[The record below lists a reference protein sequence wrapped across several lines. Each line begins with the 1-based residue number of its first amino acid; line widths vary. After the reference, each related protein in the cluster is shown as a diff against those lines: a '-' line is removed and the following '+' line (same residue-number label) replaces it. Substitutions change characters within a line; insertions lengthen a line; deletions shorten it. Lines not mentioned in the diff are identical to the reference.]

1 MSDPSLPPE
10 SNPHQAPAADVSPP
24 ADPAKPAVDPRV
36 MALKRRQH
44 GLIFLTVLI
53 DLIGFGILIPVIQ
66 PIAEALGAPVWI
78 ATVLMGVYSL
88 MQFIFSPVLGR
99 LSDRVGRVPV
109 LVMSLWA
116 SVAGYLVMSLAVSG
130 WVPPLA
136 GIVLLFTARIVTG
149 IGGASIST
157 AQSYLADITAPEK
170 RAGVMGMIGA
180 AFGLGFMIGPVIGG
194 VLSHFGGRA
203 APFLFAAALSVLNV
217 LLMAR
222 RLPETLPPEKRGTS
236 PTSPSVF
243 AVALANQGTAL
254 PSVLL
259 ANFLVIAA
267 FSTMTAAFVLF
278 LKNHSA
284 FRFNEMQIGYCFGF
298 IGIVGVIIQG
308 GIIRKIAKNNN
319 EGRLALTGLLLM
331 VIAMLWL
338 PFTTPWLI
346 LILNMWLMAAGN
358 SLTSPCLNTIASRC
372 GTLQTQGL
380 TMGAMAGAGSLGR
393 FFGALLAGPL
403 LMLNQQDAAHYGRYA
418 FMAAA
423 IIMALAV
430 IPLRLAAR
438 TSLRA

>member
-1 MSDPSLPPE
+1 MSDASIPPE
-10 SNPHQAPAADVSPP
+10 SNPYQAPAADLTPSVDSATPTV
-24 ADPAKPAVDPRV
+24 DPAV

-116 SVAGYLVMSLAVSG
+116 SVTGYLVMSLAVSG
-130 WVPPLA
+130 WVPPLT

-157 AQSYLADITAPEK
+157 AQSYLSDITAPEK

-203 APFLFAAALSVLNV
+203 APFLFAAGLSVLNV

-243 AVALANQGTAL
+243 AVALANRGTAL

-259 ANFLVIAA
+259 ANFLVIGA

-278 LKNHSA
+278 LKNHAA
-284 FRFNEMQIGYCFGF
+284 FQFNEMQIGYSFGF

-319 EGRLALTGLLLM
+319 EGRLALTGLGLM
-331 VIAMLWL
+331 TVALVWL
-338 PFTTPWLI
+338 PFTSPWLL

-358 SLTSPCLNTIASRC
+358 SLTSPCLNTLASRC
-372 GTLQTQGL
+372 ATLQTQGL

-393 FFGALLAGPL
+393 FFGALIAGPL
-403 LMLNQQDAAHYGRYA
+403 LLLDQHEASHYGRFA
-418 FMAAA
+418 FLAAA
-423 IIMALAV
+423 GIMAVAM
-430 IPLRLAAR
+430 IPLRNAASR
-438 TSLRA
+438 TPA

>member
-1 MSDPSLPPE
+1 MSDSSLPPGPDP
-10 SNPHQAPAADVSPP
+10 SQAPAADLTVPT
-24 ADPAKPAVDPRV
+24 DPAKPQVDPVV

-88 MQFIFSPVLGR
+88 MQFIFSPILGR
-99 LSDRVGRVPV
+99 ISDRVGRVPV
-109 LVMSLWA
+109 LVISLWT

-130 WVPPLA
+130 WVPA
-136 GIVLLFTARIVTG
+136 FTGIVLLFAARVITG

-157 AQSYLADITAPEK
+157 AQSYLSDITAPEK

-194 VLSHFGGRA
+194 ILSHFGGRP
-203 APFLFAAALSVLNV
+203 APFLFAAGLSLINV

-222 RLPETLPPEKRGTS
+222 RLPETLPPEKRGTT

-243 AVALANQGTAL
+243 AVAMANRGTTL
-254 PSVLL
+254 PSILL
-259 ANFLVIAA
+259 ANFLTIGA

-284 FRFNEMQIGYCFGF
+284 FRFDEMRIGYCFGF

-308 GIIRKIAKNNN
+308 GIIRKIARNNN
-319 EGRLALTGLLLM
+319 EARLALTGLALM
-331 VIAMLWL
+331 TAAMLWL
-338 PFTTPWLI
+338 PFTTPWLL

-358 SLTSPCLNTIASRC
+358 SLTSPCLNTLASRC
-372 GTLQTQGL
+372 GALHTQGL

-393 FFGALLAGPL
+393 FCGALIAGPL
-403 LMLNQQDAAHYGRYA
+403 LLLNQQDSAHYGQYA
-418 FMAAA
+418 FLSAAA
-423 IIMALAV
+423 IMALAA
-430 IPLRLAAR
+430 IPLRRAA
-438 TSLRA
+438 AGK

>member
-1 MSDPSLPPE
+1 MSDSSRPPE
-10 SNPHQAPAADVSPP
+10 SRPDAPAPP
-24 ADPAKPAVDPRV
+24 DPG
-36 MALKRRQH
+36 MALKRQQH
-44 GLIFLTVLI
+44 LLIFLTVLI

-66 PIAEALGAPVWI
+66 PIAEELGAPIWI

-116 SVAGYLVMSLAVSG
+116 SVGGYLVMSLAVSG
-130 WVPPLA
+130 WVAPMT
-136 GIVLLFTARIVTG
+136 GIILLFTARIITG

-157 AQSYLADITAPEK
+157 AQSYLSDITAPEK

-194 VLSHFGGRA
+194 ILSHFGGRA
-203 APFLFAAALSVLNV
+203 APFLFAAGLSVLNV

-222 RLPETLPPEKRGTS
+222 RLPETLPPEKRGATR
-236 PTSPSVF
+236 TSPSVF
-243 AVALANQGTAL
+243 AVALANRGTAL
-254 PSVLL
+254 PAILL
-259 ANFLVIAA
+259 ANFLVIGA

-278 LKNHSA
+278 LKNHAS
-284 FRFNEMQIGYCFGF
+284 FQFNEMQIGYCFGF

-308 GIIRKIAKNNN
+308 GIIRRIAKNNN
-319 EGRLALTGLLLM
+319 EGRLALTGLVLM
-331 VIAMLWL
+331 VIAMIWL

-346 LILNMWLMAAGN
+346 LVLNMWLMAAGN
-358 SLTSPCLNTIASRC
+358 SLTNPCLNTLASRC
-372 GTLQTQGL
+372 GTLQNQGL

-403 LMLNQQDAAHYGRYA
+403 LMLNQQDALSYGRAA
-418 FMAAA
+418 FLTAALVMAVAA
-423 IIMALAV
+423 L
-430 IPLRLAAR
+430 PLLAAR
-438 TSLRA
+438 KAPSLA

>member
-1 MSDPSLPPE
+1 
-10 SNPHQAPAADVSPP
+10 
-24 ADPAKPAVDPRV
+24 

-66 PIAEALGAPVWI
+66 PIAEKLGAPVWI

-99 LSDRVGRVPV
+99 LSDRHGRVPI
-109 LVMSLWA
+109 LVISLWTSA
-116 SVAGYLVMSLAVSG
+116 AGYLVMALAVSG
-130 WVPPLA
+130 WVPALT
-136 GIVLLFTARIVTG
+136 GLILLFAARIITG

-157 AQSYLADITAPEK
+157 AQSYLSDITAPEK

-194 VLSHFGGRA
+194 ILSHYGGQP
-203 APFLFAAALSVLNV
+203 APFLFAAGLSLLNV

-222 RLPETLPPEKRGTS
+222 RLPETLPPGKRGSGT
-236 PTSPSVF
+236 TSPSVF
-243 AVALANQGTAL
+243 AVALANRDSSL
-254 PSVLL
+254 PSILI
-259 ANFLVIAA
+259 ANFLVIGA

-278 LKNHSA
+278 LKNHSG
-284 FRFNEMQIGYCFGF
+284 FQFNEMQIGYCFGF

-308 GIIRKIAKNNN
+308 GLIRKIAKNGN
-319 EGRLALTGLLLM
+319 EGRLALTGVSLM
-331 VIAMLWL
+331 VAAMLWL
-338 PFTTPWLI
+338 PFTAPWLL

-358 SLTSPCLNTIASRC
+358 SLTSPCLNTLASRC

-393 FFGALLAGPL
+393 FFGALIAGPL
-403 LMLNQQDAAHYGRYA
+403 LLVNQNDAAHYGRYA
-418 FMAAA
+418 FLAAA
-423 IIMALAV
+423 LIMALALV
-430 IPLRLAAR
+430 PLR
-438 TSLRA
+438 RATRP

>member
-1 MSDPSLPPE
+1 MSDPSRPPE
-10 SNPHQAPAADVSPP
+10 SHSDPAAPP
-24 ADPAKPAVDPRV
+24 DPG
-36 MALKRRQH
+36 MALKRQQH
-44 GLIFLTVLI
+44 LLIFLTVLI

-66 PIAEALGAPVWI
+66 PIAEALGAPIWI

-116 SVAGYLVMSLAVSG
+116 SVGGYLVMSLAVSG
-130 WVPPLA
+130 WVAPMT
-136 GIVLLFTARIVTG
+136 GIILLFTARIITG

-157 AQSYLADITAPEK
+157 AQSYLSDITAPEK

-194 VLSHFGGRA
+194 ILSHFGGRA
-203 APFLFAAALSVLNV
+203 APFLFAAGLSVLNV

-222 RLPETLPPEKRGTS
+222 RLPETLPPEKRGATR
-236 PTSPSVF
+236 TSPSVF
-243 AVALANQGTAL
+243 AVALANRGTAL
-254 PSVLL
+254 PAILL
-259 ANFLVIAA
+259 ANFLVIGA

-278 LKNHSA
+278 LKNHAS
-284 FRFNEMQIGYCFGF
+284 FQFNEMQIGYCFGF

-308 GIIRKIAKNNN
+308 GIIRRIAKNNN
-319 EGRLALTGLLLM
+319 EGRLALTGLVLM

-346 LILNMWLMAAGN
+346 LVLNMWLMAAGN
-358 SLTSPCLNTIASRC
+358 SLTNPCLNTLASRC
-372 GTLQTQGL
+372 GTLQNQGL

-403 LMLNQQDAAHYGRYA
+403 LMLNQQDALSYGRAA
-418 FMAAA
+418 FLTAAIVMAAA
-423 IIMALAV
+423 AL
-430 IPLRLAAR
+430 PLLAAR
-438 TSLRA
+438 KVPSRA

>member
-1 MSDPSLPPE
+1 MPDPSRPLVSLPD
-10 SNPHQAPAADVSPP
+10 PAAPP
-24 ADPAKPAVDPRV
+24 DPG
-36 MALKRRQH
+36 MALKRQQH
-44 GLIFLTVLI
+44 LLIFLTVLI

-66 PIAEALGAPVWI
+66 PIAEELGAPIWI

-116 SVAGYLVMSLAVSG
+116 SVGGYLVVSG
-130 WVPPLA
+130 LVAPMT
-136 GIVLLFTARIVTG
+136 GIILLFTARIITG

-157 AQSYLADITAPEK
+157 AQSYLSDITAPEK

-194 VLSHFGGRA
+194 ILSHFGGRA
-203 APFLFAAALSVLNV
+203 APFLFAAGLSVLNV

-222 RLPETLPPEKRGTS
+222 RLPETLPPEKRGATR
-236 PTSPSVF
+236 TSPSVF
-243 AVALANQGTAL
+243 AVALANRGTAL
-254 PSVLL
+254 PAILL
-259 ANFLVIAA
+259 ANFLVIGA

-278 LKNHSA
+278 LKNHAS
-284 FRFNEMQIGYCFGF
+284 FQFNEMQIGYCFGF

-308 GIIRKIAKNNN
+308 GIIRRIAKNNN
-319 EGRLALTGLLLM
+319 EGRLALTGLVLM
-331 VIAMLWL
+331 VIAMIWL

-346 LILNMWLMAAGN
+346 LVLNMWLMAAGN
-358 SLTSPCLNTIASRC
+358 SLTNPCLNTLASRC
-372 GTLQTQGL
+372 GTLQNQGL

-403 LMLNQQDAAHYGRYA
+403 LMLNQQDALSYGRAA
-418 FMAAA
+418 FLTAALVMAVAA
-423 IIMALAV
+423 L
-430 IPLRLAAR
+430 PLLAAR
-438 TSLRA
+438 KAPSLA

>member
-1 MSDPSLPPE
+1 
-10 SNPHQAPAADVSPP
+10 
-24 ADPAKPAVDPRV
+24 

-66 PIAEALGAPVWI
+66 PIAESLGAPVWI

-116 SVAGYLVMSLAVSG
+116 SVGGYLIMSLAVSG
-130 WVPPLA
+130 WVAPFF
-136 GIVLLFTARIVTG
+136 GIVLLFTARIITG

-157 AQSYLADITAPEK
+157 AQSYLSDITAPEK

-180 AFGLGFMIGPVIGG
+180 AFGLGFMIGPVLGG
-194 VLSHFGGRA
+194 LLSHWGGRP
-203 APFLFAAALSVLNV
+203 APFLFAAGLSLVNV
-217 LLMAR
+217 LYMVR

-236 PTSPSVF
+236 PTAPSVF
-243 AVALANQGTAL
+243 AVALANRGTAL

-259 ANFLVIAA
+259 ANFLVIGA

-278 LKNHSA
+278 LKNHQA
-284 FRFNEMQIGYCFGF
+284 FQFDEIHIGYCFGF

-319 EGRLALTGLLLM
+319 EGSLALTGLLLM
-331 VIAMLWL
+331 VISMLWL

-358 SLTSPCLNTIASRC
+358 SLTSPCLNTLASRC
-372 GTLQTQGL
+372 GSLRTQGL

-403 LMLNQQDAAHYGRYA
+403 LMLNQQDASQYGRYA
-418 FMAAA
+418 FLAAA
-423 IIMALAV
+423 VIMALAA
-430 IPLRLAAR
+430 IPLRAAAR
-438 TSLRA
+438 IPPVQ

>member
-1 MSDPSLPPE
+1 MSDSSRPPE
-10 SNPHQAPAADVSPP
+10 PEPYQPPAADP
-24 ADPAKPAVDPRV
+24 AVVTDPAKPPVDPAV

-53 DLIGFGILIPVIQ
+53 DLVGFGILIPVIQ

-88 MQFIFSPVLGR
+88 MQFIFSPILGR

-116 SVAGYLVMSLAVSG
+116 SVGGYLVMSLAVSG
-130 WVPPLA
+130 WVPPLV
-136 GIVLLFTARIVTG
+136 GIALLFTARIVTG

-157 AQSYLADITAPEK
+157 AQSYLSDITAPEK

-180 AFGLGFMIGPVIGG
+180 AFGLGFMIGPVLGG

-203 APFLFAAALSVLNV
+203 APFLFAAGLSLVNV
-217 LLMAR
+217 LYMVR

-236 PTSPSVF
+236 PTAPSVF
-243 AVALANQGTAL
+243 AVARANRGTAL

-259 ANFLVIAA
+259 ANFLIIGA

-278 LKNHSA
+278 LKNHST
-284 FRFNEMQIGYCFGF
+284 FRFDEIHIGYCFGF

-319 EGRLALTGLLLM
+319 EGRLALTGLALM
-331 VIAMLWL
+331 VISMLWL

-372 GTLQTQGL
+372 GTLQNQGL

-403 LMLNQQDAAHYGRYA
+403 LMLNQQDASHYGQYA
-418 FMAAA
+418 FLAAA
-423 IIMALAV
+423 GIMALAA
-430 IPLRLAAR
+430 IPLWTAAK
-438 TSLRA
+438 TPLRQ

>member
-1 MSDPSLPPE
+1 MSDPSRPPE
-10 SNPHQAPAADVSPP
+10 SRPDAAAPP
-24 ADPAKPAVDPRV
+24 DPG
-36 MALKRRQH
+36 MALKRQQH
-44 GLIFLTVLI
+44 LLIFLTVLI

-66 PIAEALGAPVWI
+66 PIAEELGAPIWI

-116 SVAGYLVMSLAVSG
+116 SVGGYLVMSLAVSG
-130 WVPPLA
+130 WVAPMT
-136 GIVLLFTARIVTG
+136 GIILLFTARIITG

-157 AQSYLADITAPEK
+157 AQSYLSDITAPEK

-194 VLSHFGGRA
+194 ILSHFGGRA
-203 APFLFAAALSVLNV
+203 APFLFAAGLSVLNV

-222 RLPETLPPEKRGTS
+222 RLPETLPPEKRGATR
-236 PTSPSVF
+236 TSPSVF
-243 AVALANQGTAL
+243 AVALANRGTAL
-254 PSVLL
+254 PAILL
-259 ANFLVIAA
+259 ANFLVIGA

-278 LKNHSA
+278 LKNHAS
-284 FRFNEMQIGYCFGF
+284 FQFNEMQIGYCFGF

-308 GIIRKIAKNNN
+308 GIIRRIAKNNN
-319 EGRLALTGLLLM
+319 EGRLALTGLVLM

-346 LILNMWLMAAGN
+346 LVLNMWLMAAGN
-358 SLTSPCLNTIASRC
+358 SLTNPCLNTLASRC
-372 GTLQTQGL
+372 GTLQNQGL

-403 LMLNQQDAAHYGRYA
+403 LMLNQQDALSYGRAA
-418 FMAAA
+418 FLTAA
-423 IIMALAV
+423 IVMAVAAL
-430 IPLRLAAR
+430 PLLVAR
-438 TSLRA
+438 KASSRA